1 MAECAEQLHPN
12 EYLLQPGSVP
22 SVWCPGC
29 GIGTVV
35 NTFIQAVV
43 GSKID
48 PAEICIVSGVGC
60 TGKIAEY
67 LNFRSYIATDGKVFD
82 LAANI
87 KLKHKNMRV
96 IVFSNNIDFLTSGT
110 PGFAVIANH
119 GIDLLNLHINNIL
132 YTVSEYGAVPATP
145 FVRVSNDE
153 NTELPFN
160 IPKLAQTY
168 GAKYVARWTPLR
180 AGWLMHSVRNSLSR
194 EGFSLIEIISPCLM
208 YYVDEDRIGDAAERM
223 QFYDQNT
230 VMKHD
235 QCTEN
240 FDIRGHG
247 KLIIGKLVDER

>member
-96 IVFSNNIDFLTSGT
+96 VVFSNDVDFILSTKGDFAGT
-110 PGFAVIANH
+110 LKRAQDILV
-119 GIDLLNLHINNIL
+119 LYINNFIYHVFDKKKML
-132 YTVSEYGAVPATP
+132 STTP
-145 FVRVSNDE
+145 FVGSTADND
-153 NTELPFN
+153 TESPFN
-160 IPKLAQTY
+160 IPHLAESCGSRY
-168 GAKYVARWTPLR
+168 IARWTPLHTR
-180 AGWLMHSVRNSLSR
+180 RLMNSVNDALQKT
-194 EGFSLIEIISPCLM
+194 GFSFIEVISPCLV
-208 YYVDEDRIGDAAERM
+208 YYACNGMIGKSLDRMKYFHDNSIIQHNQSTEKLDIRM
-223 QFYDQNT
+223 QG
-230 VMKHD
+230 
-235 QCTEN
+235 
-240 FDIRGHG
+240 R
-247 KLIIGKLVDER
+247 IIVGRFVDD